1 MNQKDK
7 NMKDTNMKDAS
18 IKDSS
23 IKEENLTPVM
33 SQYISIKKEY
43 NDYLLFFRMGDF
55 YELFFED
62 ATLVSSELNLV
73 LTQRDK
79 SRGGVPMC
87 GMPFHASSNY
97 ISRLIKLGYKIA
109 ICEQIDKPS
118 KMQKGPLKREVVRV
132 ITPGTVTED
141 EFLECDSNNFL
152 ICIYAD
158 KKRFKQAVVN
168 VLSTNGMNVNEL
180 SQGLGKRLSVDFDSV
195 SVLRKENEWGSI
207 NDKNYDQSHTRNSLN
222 NNHNNNLSNRF
233 SDSLNDNSN
242 HNNKN
247 NDRSIFFVSYI
258 DISTKEFFLQKL
270 ELQELISALEK
281 INPREIVLPDYL
293 YNEDGFC
300 NLMNEWNLNWR
311 KYSKYFPE
319 SIFDHANG
327 KKLLHRF
334 YNVKTLDFVDTLSN
348 EQISC
353 MGGLFEY
360 INITQLGI
368 KTQIALPKVIQN
380 SDFLRMDAFTIRN
393 LDIFSTQSIVKN
405 ATLFSTLNDTI
416 TAMGAR
422 QLKMFLMYPLTSIN
436 AINNRLNAVEFFITH
451 QEILKN
457 VRESLKNT
465 FDMKRIISRITSAC
479 LPSVF
484 PSGLSGRESK
494 EDFQEMSLQS
504 KNASNIRLNGI
515 SKLNIKDVFAIK
527 RSLKKVSQ
535 IRECF
540 ADYISSD
547 NINSENV
554 TSDHNSGDSNGEN
567 TENGDSNSNS
577 SDFSTDYNSQHI
589 QNSKEIRYSSV
600 NSSVNKKITGQCLI
614 DDESSYS
621 VNEGV
626 YSEFTKDVLPQLLEG
641 TLLGL
646 GDYNKF
652 CLNILECL
660 NDDNISVNSNVN
672 SNVNVNSLN
681 DGYIIKEGFFR
692 ELDSAR
698 NVKENLSAII
708 EQMRRN
714 YIKLTQVNT
723 LKIKNNNILGY
734 FIEIP
739 LSQQSK
745 ALHEFIKKQ
754 TTTNSVR
761 YKTEELL
768 KLEEKLSLASSRVA
782 EIEEKILESIV
793 SKIVQIEQSIKG
805 TATSIGYLDVLTTF
819 ANLSVN
825 FNYNRPEINDLE
837 NFIVKNGRHPVIERR
852 QKNFVPNDC
861 CLIND
866 NCFGSDSS
874 VNGGVNSGVNNPV
887 NTGANNGANNGAND
901 QNQIYG
907 QDIYEDTG
915 EINKKTWLLTGPNM
929 AGKSTFLR
937 QNALIVIMSQIG
949 CFVPADS
956 AFIGVTDKLFS
967 RIGAADDLA
976 NDRST
981 FMVEAIE
988 TAAILHNATS
998 KSFVILDELG
1008 RGTSTY
1014 DGLSVAVAVLE
1025 KLYMK
1030 NKCRTIFATHYH
1042 EISSMVKV
1050 DCYNMKIAQDNEKIH
1065 FLYKVV
1071 PGNAKGSYGIN
1082 VAQIAGMPKD
1092 VIERAWSIFKF
1103 LQSDV

>member
-1 MNQKDK
+1 MNEKDK
-7 NMKDTNMKDAS
+7 N
-18 IKDSS
+18 IKDIN

-79 SRGGVPMC
+79 GRGGVPMC

-118 KMQKGPLKREVVRV
+118 KAQKGPLKREVVRV
-132 ITPGTVTED
+132 ITPGTVIED
-141 EFLECDSNNFL
+141 EFLEYDSNNFL
-152 ICIYAD
+152 MCIYAD
-158 KKRFKQAVVN
+158 KKRFKQAVSNMLSSNRLNMVDREKRLDIDSDSGDFEQGSFDSN
-168 VLSTNGMNVNEL
+168 SGKSTSVGNSIESSKMSLELNFDPVLKKDIEYGAINNKSHIKKNVN
-180 SQGLGKRLSVDFDSV
+180 D
-195 SVLRKENEWGSI
+195 N
-207 NDKNYDQSHTRNSLN
+207 LN
-222 NNHNNNLSNRF
+222 NG
-233 SDSLNDNSN
+233 ND
-242 HNNKN
+242 
-247 NDRSIFFVSYI
+247 DRNVFFVSYI
-258 DISTKEFFLQKL
+258 DMSTKEFFLQKL
-270 ELQELISALEK
+270 ELQELISVLEK
-281 INPREIVLPDYL
+281 INPREIILPEYL
-293 YNEDGFC
+293 YNEDSFC
-300 NLMNEWNLNWR
+300 NLMNEWDLNWR
-311 KYSKYFPE
+311 KYSKYFSE
-319 SIFDHANG
+319 SIFDHTNG
-327 KKLLHRF
+327 KKLLHKF
-334 YNVKTLDFVDTLSN
+334 YNVKTLDFIDTLSN

-368 KTQIALPKVIQN
+368 RTQIALPKIIQN
-380 SDFLRMDAFTIRN
+380 SDFLKMDAFTVRN

-405 ATLFSTLNDTI
+405 ATLFSVLNDTI

-457 VRESLKNT
+457 VRESLKNI
-465 FDMKRIISRITSAC
+465 FDMKRIISRITATC
-479 LPSVF
+479 VF
-484 PSGLSGRESK
+484 LNTSSSDLSGHNSEYSSQRIGLKS
-494 EDFQEMSLQS
+494 
-504 KNASNIRLNGI
+504 RNG
-515 SKLNIKDVFAIK
+515 LNIKDVFAIK
-527 RSLKKVSQ
+527 RSLKRVSQ

-547 NINSENV
+547 YINSE
-554 TSDHNSGDSNGEN
+554 HSNG
-567 TENGDSNSNS
+567 
-577 SDFSTDYNSQHI
+577 
-589 QNSKEIRYSSV
+589 KEIEYSSV
-600 NSSVNKKITGQCLI
+600 NEKFIGQSLI
-614 DDESSYS
+614 DDESTYS
-621 VNEGV
+621 LNEGV
-626 YSEFTKDVLPQLLEG
+626 YSEFTKDVLPQLLESV
-641 TLLGL
+641 LISL
-646 GDYNKF
+646 GDYSQF
-652 CLNILECL
+652 CVNILECL
-660 NDDNISVNSNVN
+660 NDDNINVSSV
-672 SNVNVNSLN
+672 N
-681 DGYIIKEGFFR
+681 DGYIIKEGFFS

-698 NVKENLSAII
+698 NVKENLASII
-708 EQMRRN
+708 EQMQRN
-714 YIKLTQVNT
+714 YIKLTQINT

-745 ALHEFIKKQ
+745 ALHEFIKRQ
-754 TTTNSVR
+754 ATTNSIR

-768 KLEEKLSLASSRVA
+768 KLEEKLNLASSRVL
-782 EIEEKILESIV
+782 EIEEKILETIV
-793 SKIVQIEQSIKG
+793 SKIIEAEQSIKN

-819 ANLSVN
+819 ANLSVH

-837 NFIVKNGRHPVIERR
+837 NFIVKNGRHPVIERK

-861 CLIND
+861 YLMNVNCTEEKSPLGHLRKNNLMDNDCLENNCSAD
-866 NCFGSDSS
+866 NQNHDQG
-874 VNGGVNSGVNNPV
+874 NNQV
-887 NTGANNGANNGAND
+887 HNHIQNTD
-901 QNQIYG
+901 K
-907 QDIYEDTG
+907 DTSED
-915 EINKKTWLLTGPNM
+915 INKKTWLLTGPNM

-949 CFVPADS
+949 CFVSADS

-1014 DGLSVAVAVLE
+1014 DGLSIAVAVLE

-1042 EISSMVKV
+1042 EISSMVKI

-1065 FLYKVV
+1065 FLYKVI

-1092 VIERAWSIFKF
+1092 VIERAWSIFKS